1 MQKIYVFID
10 RKMAKLNFCTAKI
23 QHVHTNIQWVGVVGV
38 RCFSI
43 AEHFSVNHYLI

>member
-1 MQKIYVFID
+1 MRKIYVFID
-10 RKMAKLNFCTAKI
+10 RKVAKLNFCTAKFNMFI
-23 QHVHTNIQWVGVVGV
+23 LIYNGLGVVGV